1 MNARHIFSCYKT
13 QLKQKINLLKLWIRI
28 QQYTG
33 TDFQGWSKMT
43 LKIKTAYFSTLRSGF
58 QKIL

>member
-1 MNARHIFSCYKT
+1 MSST
-13 QLKQKINLLKLWIRI
+13 ELKQKIKLLKLLLQI
-28 QQYTG
+28 QQYVA

-43 LKIKTAYFSTLRSGF
+43 LKIKTAYFSIFRSRF